1 MYPAAQYDIVVIG
14 SGPAGQ
20 KAAIQG
26 AKADRRVLVIEQA
39 RNVGGECVHHGTI
52 PSKTLR
58 ESAMALARIKQHG
71 AAAFRVKMRPDLQVP
86 SMMSRLEHVV
96 HAHEAYMTHQL
107 QRNDVALWH
116 GRAHFVTP
124 HELEVLT
131 PSGECRR
138 VCGAIVVIATGSRP
152 RTPANVPVDHEH
164 ILDSDSI
171 LSLLYL
177 PTSLTV
183 LGGGVIASEYASIF
197 ASLGTEVTV
206 IDRSERPMGFMDVEL
221 TASFVSSFTANGGR
235 FLGQQEMT
243 RVAWDGLTA
252 VETTLADGTVV
263 RSEKMLCALGR
274 VANTANLNLA
284 AAGLQLSDRG
294 YLAVDEHC
302 RTSVPHIYAVG
313 DVVGPPAL
321 ASCSMEQGRRAI
333 CHALRL
339 PVSGPLETIPIG
351 IYTIPE
357 MACVGLNAQQAQER
371 YGGVL
376 VGRARFGELARGQI
390 AGITDGLLKMISD
403 PTGHRLLGIH
413 IVGEGATELI
423 HVGQMGLLAGCD
435 INTFV
440 DHIFN
445 FPTLAEAY
453 RVAALDIAKQRP
465 TNSGTSNNS

>member
-1 MYPAAQYDIVVIG
+1 
-14 SGPAGQ
+14 
-20 KAAIQG
+20 
-26 AKADRRVLVIEQA
+26 
-39 RNVGGECVHHGTI
+39 
-52 PSKTLR
+52 
-58 ESAMALARIKQHG
+58 
-71 AAAFRVKMRPDLQVP
+71 
-86 SMMSRLEHVV
+86 
-96 HAHEAYMTHQL
+96 
-107 QRNDVALWH
+107 
-116 GRAHFVTP
+116 
-124 HELEVLT
+124 
-131 PSGECRR
+131 
-138 VCGAIVVIATGSRP
+138 
-152 RTPANVPVDHEH
+152 
-164 ILDSDSI
+164 
-171 LSLLYL
+171 
-177 PTSLTV
+177 
-183 LGGGVIASEYASIF
+183 
-197 ASLGTEVTV
+197 
-206 IDRSERPMGFMDVEL
+206 
-221 TASFVSSFTANGGR
+221 
-235 FLGQQEMT
+235 
-243 RVAWDGLTA
+243 
-252 VETTLADGTVV
+252 
-263 RSEKMLCALGR
+263 
-274 VANTANLNLA
+274 
-284 AAGLQLSDRG
+284 
-294 YLAVDEHC
+294 
-302 RTSVPHIYAVG
+302 
-313 DVVGPPAL
+313 
-321 ASCSMEQGRRAI
+321 MEQGRRAI